1 MRCACLV
8 EFKDDHLLLVRV
20 RENQH
25 WYLPGGKIEP
35 DETAEQALTRE
46 LQEELRI
53 TLASESIRYLYTVK
67 GPAYGTN
74 GDVELICFSAD
85 WEGDIRPAA
94 EITDARPIHIHD
106 SDKLAPAV
114 RLLCEKHLAARSE

>member
-20 RENQH
+20 RDNRH

-35 DETAEQALTRE
+35 DETAEQALARE
-46 LQEELRI
+46 LREELRI
-53 TLASESIRYLYTVK
+53 TVEEASIRYLYTVK
-67 GPAYGTN
+67 GPAYGIS

-85 WEGDIRPAA
+85 WHGTISPAA
-94 EITDARPIHIHD
+94 EITEVKPIHID
-106 SDKLAPAV
+106 DTGKFAPAV
-114 RLLCEKHLAARSE
+114 KRLREKHLLPT